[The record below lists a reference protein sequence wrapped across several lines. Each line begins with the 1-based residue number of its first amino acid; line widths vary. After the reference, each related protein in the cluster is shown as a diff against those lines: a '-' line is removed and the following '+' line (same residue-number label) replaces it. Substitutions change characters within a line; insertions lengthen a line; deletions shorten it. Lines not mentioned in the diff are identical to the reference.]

1 VRRVQVITQ
10 PTKKDPTNMKIIS
23 FTKEKGRA
31 LSVHAQISRL
41 EVQINDHKRE
51 ERKIKNYDKKYGT
64 NIFAETNDKHY
75 EAISARRH
83 FIAFLKTLIV
93 VEEA

>member
-1 VRRVQVITQ
+1 
-10 PTKKDPTNMKIIS
+10 MKIIS

-41 EVQINDHKRE
+41 EIQISDHKRE
-51 ERKIKNYDKKYGT
+51 ERKIRNYDKKYGT
-64 NIFAETNDKHY
+64 NILAETNDQH
-75 EAISARRH
+75 RRQIIVLEN
-83 FIAFLKTLIV
+83 FIQFLKTLIV